1 MVSARASR
9 RQLPRTLATAL
20 TIAALLGIAGGLTGP
35 TTAADPSATAPTQ
48 GLAAAPTPSLV
59 ATPRPSPIPIPD
71 PSAVATWM
79 DAARSPD
86 ERARAL
92 LGVMTTDEKIGQM
105 TQLEQGSVGPTGVAY
120 LLLGSVLSGGG
131 GAPPRSDDASSWYR
145 MVEGFQGGALSTRL
159 GIPMLYG
166 VDAVHGHNNVKGA
179 TIFPHAVGLGAT
191 GDAALIERIGR
202 ATAEE
207 VAATGIRWDFGPVV
221 AVPQDVRWGR
231 TYEGFGED
239 PGQVSALASALIRG
253 LQGASLTATDAVAA
267 TAKHFLGDGGTS
279 FGSSTTDTYLLDQ
292 GVTDVDEAT
301 LRAIHLPPYR
311 AAVDAGVRIVMA
323 SFSSTRDGKVH
334 GDKHLLTDVLKE
346 ELGFTGFVV
355 SDWGA
360 VDQVDPDY
368 PTAVAKAIDAGI
380 DMVMVPYD
388 GPRFQDAVRAG
399 LAAGTIEP
407 SRVDDA
413 VLRILRVKF
422 ELGLFEHPM
431 PPAGSEAVVGAADH
445 RALARQAVA
454 ESQVLLSTAPD
465 VLPIRPMDSVLL
477 TGPGADDIGIQ
488 SGGWTITWQGAPGDI
503 TPGTTIR
510 EALQAR
516 LGDRLTYAGPRQL
529 PDVGHKDVGIVVLA
543 EPPYAEGKGDSRT
556 LAVGGGDLLQQMR
569 TKVDRLVVVILS
581 GRPVI
586 LDQVLPVADAVVAS
600 WLPGTEGAGVADAL
614 TGDAPFTGTTPYT
627 WPRTPTDAPRTGQ
640 AACEGA
646 VFPLRFGLDA
656 SGRLLGPAAC
666 TRP

>member
-1 MVSARASR
+1 M
-9 RQLPRTLATAL
+9 
-20 TIAALLGIAGGLTGP
+20 ALLVVVAAGP
-35 TTAADPSATAPTQ
+35 TSPTSAVTPTAAASPAA
-48 GLAAAPTPSLV
+48 AAAPSAP
-59 ATPRPSPIPIPD
+59 APGDRPDITPRPAPIPTPD
-71 PSAVATWM
+71 PSAVAVWT
-79 DAARSPD
+79 DPTRAPD

-92 LGVMTTDEKIGQM
+92 LGEMTTDEKIGQM
-105 TQLEQGSVGPTGVAY
+105 TQLEQGSVGPAGVTY

-131 GAPPRSDDASSWYR
+131 GAPARSDDAAAWYQ
-145 MVEGFQGGALSTRL
+145 MVEAFQQGALSTRL
-159 GIPMLYG
+159 RIPMLYG

-191 GDAALIERIGR
+191 NDAALIERIGR
-202 ATAEE
+202 ATAKE

-221 AVPQDVRWGR
+221 AVPQDIRWGR

-239 PGQVSALASALIRG
+239 PAQVSTLSSALIRG
-253 LQGASLTATDAVAA
+253 LQGANLTDSSAVAA
-267 TAKHFLGDGGTS
+267 TAKHYLGDGGTRY
-279 FGSSTTDTYLLDQ
+279 GTSTTDTYLLDQ

-301 LRAIHLPPYR
+301 LRAIHLPPYQ

-323 SFSSTRDGKVH
+323 SFSSTREGKVH
-334 GDKHLLTDVLKE
+334 GDRHLLTDVLKG

-360 VDQVDPDY
+360 VDQVEPDY

-399 LAAGTIEP
+399 LAAGTIDP
-407 SRVDDA
+407 SRIDDA
-413 VLRILRVKF
+413 ALRILRVKF

-431 PPAGSEAVVGAADH
+431 PPAGMEAVVGSADH

-454 ESQVLLSTAPD
+454 ESQVLLSTTPD
-465 VLPIRPMDSVLL
+465 VLPIRPTDSVLL
-477 TGPGADDIGIQ
+477 AGPGADDIGTQ
-488 SGGWTITWQGAPGDI
+488 SGGWTITWQGARGDI

-510 EALQAR
+510 EALEAR
-516 LGDRLTYAGPRQL
+516 LGDRLSYATAAQI
-529 PDVGHKDVGIVVLA
+529 PDVAHADVGIVVLA
-543 EPPYAEGKGDSRT
+543 EQPYAEGKGDTRT
-556 LAVGGGDLLQQMR
+556 LAIGASDLVTEMR
-569 TKVDRLVVVILS
+569 LKVDRLVVVVLS

-586 LDQVLPVADAVVAS
+586 LDPVLPVADAVVAA
-600 WLPGTEGAGVADAL
+600 WLPGTEGTGVADVL
-614 TGDAPFTGTTPYT
+614 VGDAPFTGTTPYT
-627 WPRTPTDAPRTGQ
+627 WPRTPADAPRTGK

-646 VFPLRFGLDA
+646 VFPVRYGLDA

-666 TRP
+666 PLP